1 MAKVKLDWF
10 KLDCQMD
17 DKIKLV
23 EAEFGLTGFAIV
35 VKLWQKI
42 YGSEGYY
49 CEWNDDVALVFAK
62 ECGVG
67 ANVVSE
73 IISGAVRRG
82 VFDKGMLDEFGILT
96 SHGVQSR
103 YFDSEYISRRKCDF
117 LKPEYL
123 LVQCT
128 QKSKNA
134 GNSSKNADIYSKNA
148 DTFSQ
153 SREEKKRVDKSRAEE
168 KRAEERRARTREQTP
183 ITESQPNITF
193 GYVDLTPEQ
202 YSILT
207 MKYPKRIVDE
217 YIQRVDDY
225 CKSKGRGY
233 PNYPAKIAQ
242 WIDED
247 VSKGKTSLAEP
258 SHDVN
263 EWQDLAM
270 DIDPSALG
278 DGKDW

>member
-103 YFDSEYISRRKCDF
+103 YFDSEYISRRKCDS

-134 GNSSKNADIYSKNA
+134 GNSSKNADISPKNA
-148 DTFSQ
+148 DIFSQ
-153 SREEKKRVDKSRAEE
+153 SRVDKSRVDESRVDE
-168 KRAEERRARTREQTP
+168 SRREGKTGFPAPT
-183 ITESQPNITF
+183 SF
-193 GYVDLTPEQ
+193 AYVRLTAEQ
-202 YSILT
+202 YTQLT
-207 MKYPKRIVDE
+207 ARYPKHIVDD
-217 YIQRVDDY
+217 YMQRVDDY
-225 CKSKGRGY
+225 AKSKGKGY
-233 PNYPAKIAQ
+233 PDYAMIIAR
-242 WIDED
+242 WIDQD
-247 VSKGKTSLAEP
+247 VKSGKTSLNEP
-258 SHDVN
+258 NYDMD
-263 EWQDLAM
+263 EWQRFAENL
-270 DIDPSALG
+270 DPSML
-278 DGKDW
+278 